1 MPSDFD
7 HLDYGGCSQFQK
19 MIKRILF
26 IDASVEDGRIFQQ
39 IIQESFTSIT
49 IDFARSGPQAFALLS
64 KAGTDV
70 IFLELILPGMD
81 GIECLTKLK
90 TIRNSKQIPV
100 VLYTASKNEMEKKL
114 ALKLGAFG
122 VISKTNN
129 LSTLAD
135 KLKKILSLPH
145 YH

>member
-1 MPSDFD
+1 
-7 HLDYGGCSQFQK
+7 

-26 IDASVEDGRIFQQ
+26 IDDNAEDGRIFQQ
-39 IIQESFTSIT
+39 IIQELFTSVT

-64 KAGTDV
+64 KARTDV
-70 IFLELILPGMD
+70 IFLELIMPGMD

-90 TIRNSKQIPV
+90 TNRNSKQIPV

-114 ALKLGAFG
+114 ALKLGAFD
-122 VISKTNN
+122 VISKTSN
-129 LSTLAD
+129 LGALTD
-135 KLKKILSLPH
+135 KIKKILSLPH